1 MLIKNGLVVTPDKTG
16 YADVRTEGG
25 TILCIGEDLIP
36 AEGEEVYD
44 ASGRWVLPGGV
55 DAHTHFD
62 MPFGDGGSTAD
73 DFTAG
78 TRAAI
83 AGGTTTVLDFPEASP
98 GETMADSLAAWHK
111 KADGRSYCDY
121 SFHVTVSSW
130 NVDCRADYAQ
140 MVREGITS
148 FKTYT
153 CYHDSIGVDDGAL
166 YRILKAVK
174 EVGGLLL
181 VHCENG
187 DLMNTMAD
195 ELAKEEPAK
204 VRNHALSRPNLVEAE
219 AVSRVIDVAS
229 LAGAPV
235 YIVHVSTG
243 EALDRIAEARSRGQK
258 VYAETC
264 PHYLLFDD
272 SKYDSNDLAAAGYVM
287 SPPLRSP
294 ADRARLW
301 SGIKNGEV
309 DAVSTDHC
317 TFTLEQKAPGL
328 KDFRQL
334 PGGVPGV
341 ENRLEL
347 IYHAG
352 IAKGLTIR
360 AIAGMT
366 AEQPAK
372 IFGLYPKKGV
382 IAPGSDADIVIMN
395 PIKEHTYKAA
405 NQVTATD
412 YSIYEGMSV
421 RKTVEAVIR
430 RGQLIYRDG
439 EFLEDKPGGQ
449 FLRCAAVH

>member
-1 MLIKNGLVVTPDKTG
+1 MLIKNGLVATPEG
-16 YADVRTEGG
+16 SIYADVRTEGEV
-25 TILCIGEDLIP
+25 ILCVGKDLIP
-36 AEGEEVYD
+36 EKGEEVID
-44 ASGRWVLPGGV
+44 ASGRWVLPGGI

-62 MPFGDGGSTAD
+62 MPFGEGETTAD

-78 TRAAI
+78 TRAAV
-83 AGGTTTVLDFPEASP
+83 AGGTTTVLDFPEASF
-98 GETMADSLAAWHK
+98 GETMADSLALWHQ

-130 NVDCRADYAQ
+130 NADCRGDYAQ

-153 CYHDSIGVDDGAL
+153 CYHDSIGVDDGTL
-166 YRILKAVK
+166 YRILRNIK

-187 DLMNTMAD
+187 DLMNTIAAG
-195 ELAKEEPAK
+195 LAEKEPAK
-204 VRNHALSRPNLVEAE
+204 VKNHALSRPNLVEAE
-219 AVSRVIDVAS
+219 AVSRVIDIAA

-235 YIVHVSTG
+235 YIVHVSTK
-243 EALDRIAEARSRGQK
+243 EALDRIAAARARGQE

-272 SKYDSNDLAAAGYVM
+272 SKYDSNDLTAAGYVM

-294 ADRARLW
+294 ADCARLW
-301 SGIKNGEV
+301 NGLKTGEV

-317 TFTLEQKAPGL
+317 TFTSEQKAPGL

-341 ENRLEL
+341 ETRLEL

-352 IAKGLTIR
+352 IARGLTIGS
-360 AIAGMT
+360 IAKMT

-395 PIKEHTYKAA
+395 PFKEHTYTAA
-405 NQVTATD
+405 DQVTATD
-412 YSIYEGMSV
+412 YSIYEGMTV
-421 RKTVEAVIR
+421 RKKVEAVIL
-430 RGQLIYRDG
+430 RGRLIYRDG
-439 EFLEDKPGGQ
+439 EFTDEKPGGQ
-449 FLRCAAVH
+449 FLSCAAVH